1 MKDQIKKRFEMM
13 QKKVEENIKNQ
24 QSNNKQKEPPKNK
37 EKESITKKDTKEQ
50 KDSKNI
56 KPNKPNLTKSAYN
69 PIPNRPVVNNNNNN
83 ILASI
88 NLKKIGSTNNPN
100 TNNSN
105 NNKVQENKP
114 ELMKNRKS
122 FQLKAIPNNINNQNN
137 TSSNN
142 IRGSTS
148 GPVINKNNNTKN
160 ENLNNSKKEIDNKN
174 KTNINTNNANNTK
187 IANNKTPN
195 SNSNK
200 NSNKDVTPEQNKSK
214 DVKTPTSKENNK
226 EKDKNKDNNIDYNK
240 ENNKEKNKDNNK
252 DYNKENNID
261 KSKDK
266 KNKENDNEKKR
277 ANSLNNKNN
286 ILIEIIQDI
295 SKDKRKEYKSVK
307 NKNVKIDLTN
317 IKRNLPEKNIYDDD
331 IDDIMK
337 IDDLQ
342 GNTNENKTNQLK
354 RTKTSNN
361 RNGQKDFPVKKRHSL
376 LDDNNCLTI
385 KLKSKNNYTKD
396 DFEVVTFSGKGAYGT
411 VLQVYL
417 VNDPNKKIYAIK
429 KLDINSLYSVNRL
442 YQAYLENDILNEL
455 DSPYI
460 VKIYGAFEADGKIH
474 LIMDFLPN
482 GDLSYFIK
490 ANFPLKDEIIRFYS
504 AEIVL
509 FLEYMQKMKL
519 IHRDLKPQNIMIDEK
534 GHLKVIDFGTVRKL
548 GYYYDKREMKFK
560 EEKVFERIDSEDIK
574 GVKNI
579 VNPDEEDADED
590 DYDEDEEDEDDDEEN
605 DENDINISEKKKK
618 RIQKVRVKRSMTFV
632 GTAEYISPEVI
643 GDRPAEFGTDIWAF
657 GVMLYQ
663 MYYNSTPFKAI
674 TTYLTFRNIEKPQIS
689 FPDDKIPEP
698 AKDLILKILV
708 ADPKKRLGGGESGT
722 QFDMAHLKKHPF
734 FKKIKWNNLH
744 NTPPPGMK
752 EYKFYEC
759 KKKSIYK
766 KQSKENDINDVY
778 KVFDD
783 TSREKSQ
790 NAKVIKEGYIKKKST
805 WFHYEKRYIILD
817 TTPRIILKAANEEN
831 YFREIPLS
839 KKCKVT
845 LVENNCFDLKAPD
858 KTHRFKGTENDGND
872 WAGLIVDAIN
882 AYAKE

>member
-1 MKDQIKKRFEMM
+1 MMDEIKKKYEMV
-13 QKKVEENIKNQ
+13 QKKLETNIKNQ
-24 QSNNKQKEPPKNK
+24 QNNIKQKETPKNNK
-37 EKESITKKDTKEQ
+37 EVTKKDTKEQ

-56 KPNKPNLTKSAYN
+56 KPNKSNLTKN
-69 PIPNRPVVNNNNNN
+69 PVNPSQDKPIINSNNN
-83 ILASI
+83 ILTSI
-88 NLKKIGSTNNPN
+88 NLKKINSTNNTN
-100 TNNSN
+100 TNNAN
-105 NNKVQENKP
+105 NNNVKENKP
-114 ELMKNRKS
+114 ENMNNRLS
-122 FQLKAIPNNINNQNN
+122 FKLKPIPNNINNQNN
-137 TSSNN
+137 TNN
-142 IRGSTS
+142 INAKGPTS
-148 GPVINKNNNTKN
+148 SQFANKNNNMNDNKN
-160 ENLNNSKKEIDNKN
+160 ENLNNLTDNKN
-174 KTNINTNNANNTK
+174 KVNTNITNTSNN
-187 IANNKTPN
+187 
-195 SNSNK
+195 NSNK
-200 NSNKDVTPEQNKSK
+200 SSNKKVIPEQNKTK
-214 DVKTPTSKENNK
+214 EVKNSINKESNK
-226 EKDKNKDNNIDYNK
+226 EKDKNKDNNIDF
-240 ENNKEKNKDNNK
+240 NKDNNK
-252 DYNKENNID
+252 DINKDKNKDNNID
-261 KSKDK
+261 YNKDSNEDK
-266 KNKENDNEKKR
+266 DKNKENDKEKKR
-277 ANSLNNKNN
+277 ANSLNKNNNN
-286 ILIEIIQDI
+286 ILKEIIQDI
-295 SKDKRKEYKSVK
+295 SKDKRKAYKSVK
-307 NKNVKIDLTN
+307 NKITKIDLTT
-317 IKRNLPEKNIYDDD
+317 IKRHLPDKNIYDDD

-337 IDDLQ
+337 IDVIQ
-342 GNTNENKTNQLK
+342 GRDTNQSKSNRLK

-361 RNGQKDFPVKKRHSL
+361 KNGQKDFPVKKRHSL

-417 VNDPNKKIYAIK
+417 INDPNKKIYAIK
-429 KLDINSLYSVNRL
+429 KLDINSLFSVNRL

-474 LIMDFLPN
+474 LIMDYLAN

-509 FLEYMQKMKL
+509 FLEYMQKMRL

-560 EEKVFERIDSEDIK
+560 EEKVFEIIDSEDIK

-579 VNPDEEDADED
+579 VNPDEEDVDED
-590 DYDEDEEDEDDDEEN
+590 DLDDEDEEDEDDDDEEN
-605 DENDINISEKKKK
+605 EENDINISEKKKK

-708 ADPKKRLGGGESGT
+708 ADPKKRLGGGDPGT
-722 QFDMAHLKKHPF
+722 EYDIAHLKKHAF

-744 NTPPPGMK
+744 NTTPPGIK

-766 KQSKENDINDVY
+766 KQNKENDINDVY

-783 TSREKSQ
+783 TSKEK
-790 NAKVIKEGYIKKKST
+790 NKNVKIIKEGYIRKKST

-817 TTPRIILKAANEEN
+817 SSPRIILKATNDEK
-831 YFREIPLS
+831 YYREIPLS
-839 KKCKVT
+839 KKCKIT

-872 WAGLIVDAIN
+872 WAGLIVDTIN

>member
-1 MKDQIKKRFEMM
+1 MKDELKKKFEMV
-13 QKKVEENIKNQ
+13 QKKLETNIKNQ
-24 QSNNKQKEPPKNK
+24 QNNIKQKETPKNNK
-37 EKESITKKDTKEQ
+37 EATKKGIKEQ

-56 KPNKPNLTKSAYN
+56 KPNKSNLTKN
-69 PIPNRPVVNNNNNN
+69 PVNPSQDKPIINTNNN
-83 ILASI
+83 ILTSI
-88 NLKKIGSTNNPN
+88 NLKKISNTN
-100 TNNSN
+100 TNNAN
-105 NNKVQENKP
+105 NNNVKENKP
-114 ELMKNRKS
+114 EKMNNRLS
-122 FQLKAIPNNINNQNN
+122 FKLKPIPNNINNQNN
-137 TSSNN
+137 TNN
-142 IRGSTS
+142 INARGPTS
-148 GPVINKNNNTKN
+148 SQFANKNNNMNNNKN
-160 ENLNNSKKEIDNKN
+160 ENLNNLTDNKN
-174 KTNINTNNANNTK
+174 KVNTK
-187 IANNKTPN
+187 ITNSSNN
-195 SNSNK
+195 NSNK
-200 NSNKDVTPEQNKSK
+200 SSNKKVIPEQNKTK
-214 DVKTPTSKENNK
+214 EVKNSINKESNK

-240 ENNKEKNKDNNK
+240 DNNKDINKDKNKDNNI
-252 DYNKENNID
+252 DYNKDSNED
-261 KSKDK
+261 KD
-266 KNKENDNEKKR
+266 KNKENDKEKKR
-277 ANSLNNKNN
+277 ANSLNKNNNN
-286 ILIEIIQDI
+286 ILKEIIQDI
-295 SKDKRKEYKSVK
+295 SKDKRKAYKSIK
-307 NKNVKIDLTN
+307 NKIIKIDLTT
-317 IKRNLPEKNIYDDD
+317 IKRHLPDKNIYDDD

-337 IDDLQ
+337 IDDIQ
-342 GNTNENKTNQLK
+342 GRDTNQSKSNRLK

-361 RNGQKDFPVKKRHSL
+361 KNCQKDFPVKKRHSL

-417 VNDPNKKIYAIK
+417 INDPNKKIYAIK
-429 KLDINSLYSVNRL
+429 KLDINSLFSVNRL

-474 LIMDFLPN
+474 LIMDYLAN

-509 FLEYMQKMKL
+509 FLEYMQKMRL

-579 VNPDEEDADED
+579 VNPDVEDVDED
-590 DYDEDEEDEDDDEEN
+590 DLDDEDEEDEDDDEEN
-605 DENDINISEKKKK
+605 EENDINISEKKKK

-708 ADPKKRLGGGESGT
+708 ADPKKRLGGGDPGT
-722 QFDMAHLKKHPF
+722 EYDITHLKKHAF

-744 NTPPPGMK
+744 NTTPPGIK

-766 KQSKENDINDVY
+766 KQNKENDINDVY

-783 TSREKSQ
+783 TSKEK
-790 NAKVIKEGYIKKKST
+790 NKNVKIIKEGYIRKKST

-817 TTPRIILKAANEEN
+817 SSPRIILKATNDEK
-831 YFREIPLS
+831 YYREIPLS
-839 KKCKVT
+839 KKCKIT

-872 WAGLIVDAIN
+872 WAGLIVDTIN

>member
-1 MKDQIKKRFEMM
+1 MRDQIKKKFEMM
-13 QKKVEENIKNQ
+13 QKKVEENMKNQ
-24 QSNNKQKEPPKNK
+24 QTTNKQKEPPKNK
-37 EKESITKKDTKEQ
+37 EKEGIKKDTKEQ

-56 KPNKPNLTKSAYN
+56 KPNKSNLCKSSYN
-69 PIPNRPVVNNNNNN
+69 PTQNKPIVNNNN
-83 ILASI
+83 ILTSI
-88 NLKKIGSTNNPN
+88 NLKKIGSTNNAK
-100 TNNSN
+100 TNNEN
-105 NNKVQENKP
+105 NNKIQENKP
-114 ELMKNRKS
+114 EIMKNRKS

-137 TSSNN
+137 NNSNN

-148 GPVINKNNNTKN
+148 GSIINNNNTKN
-160 ENLNNSKKEIDNKN
+160 ENTNNSKKEIDNKN
-174 KTNINTNNANNTK
+174 KANINTNNTN
-187 IANNKTPN
+187 ISNNKIQN

-200 NSNKDVTPEQNKSK
+200 NSNKEVNPEQNKSK
-214 DVKTPTSKENNK
+214 EVKSLINK
-226 EKDKNKDNNIDYNK
+226 LNNKDNNIDYNK
-240 ENNKEKNKDNNK
+240 DNNKNISKDSNKDKNKDNNK
-252 DYNKENNID
+252 DYNKDNNID
-261 KSKDK
+261 K
-266 KNKENDNEKKR
+266 NKENHIEKKR
-277 ANSLNNKNN
+277 ANSLNKNNNKNN
-286 ILIEIIQDI
+286 ILIEIVQDI

-307 NKNVKIDLTN
+307 NKNVKIDLTQ

-342 GNTNENKTNQLK
+342 GNANENKANQLK

-361 RNGQKDFPVKKRHSL
+361 KNGQNFPVKKRHSL

-509 FLEYMQKMKL
+509 FLEYMQSKKL

-663 MYYNSTPFKAI
+663 MYYNTTPFKAI
-674 TTYLTFRNIEKPQIS
+674 TTYLTFRKIEKPEIT

-708 ADPKKRLGGGESGT
+708 ADPKKRLGGGDPGT
-722 QFDMAHLKKHPF
+722 QYDMAHLKKHAF

-744 NTPPPGMK
+744 NTTPPGMK

-783 TSREKSQ
+783 TSKEKNK
-790 NAKVIKEGYIKKKST
+790 NAKVIKDGYIKKKST
-805 WFHYEKRYIILD
+805 WFHYEKRFIILD
-817 TTPRIILKAANEEN
+817 TTPRIILKATNEEN

-839 KKCKVT
+839 KKCKIT
-845 LVENNCFDLKAPD
+845 LVENNCFDLKTPD
-858 KTHRFKGTENDGND
+858 KTHRFKGTDNDGND